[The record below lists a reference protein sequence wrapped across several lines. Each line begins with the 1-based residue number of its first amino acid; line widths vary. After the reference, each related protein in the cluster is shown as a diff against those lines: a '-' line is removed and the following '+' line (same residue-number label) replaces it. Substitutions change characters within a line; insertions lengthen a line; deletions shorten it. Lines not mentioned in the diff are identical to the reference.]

1 MDFIARIKTFAQDED
16 GAVTVDW
23 VVLTAAIV
31 GLAIAV
37 GSVLTDN
44 VEGITT
50 EIQADLDAAANN
62 DPSLA
67 NN

>member
-1 MDFIARIKTFAQDED
+1 MDFITRIKTFAQDED
-16 GAVTVDW
+16 GAVTVDC

-37 GSVLTDN
+37 GSVLTDE
-44 VEGITT
+44 VDAITT
-50 EIQADLDAAANN
+50 QIQTDLNAAASN
-62 DPSLA
+62 DPKLT